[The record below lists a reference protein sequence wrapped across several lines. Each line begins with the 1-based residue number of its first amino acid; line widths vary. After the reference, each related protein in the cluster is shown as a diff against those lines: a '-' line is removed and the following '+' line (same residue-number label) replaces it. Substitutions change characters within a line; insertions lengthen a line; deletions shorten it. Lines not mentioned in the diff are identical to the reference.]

1 MGMAA
6 SQARFLSLVA
16 RKNNLEYEGQQI
28 NQQRTAL
35 SNKTANYYS
44 DLLGM
49 AVPVCPSVED
59 FTQTVYSFTDGAL
72 TNSITSL
79 IAQGDGTYKASYL
92 CSYTDDFA
100 IVAAGATSVVNTAT
114 GDYMVGAN
122 KLKALGQDL
131 EWAYTIREGFS
142 TYRLTENPDNSY
154 SYTDVFNQPKTL
166 IPATDDV
173 IISVI
178 GNPPDINNYKT
189 EALVK
194 DYTATGCYSSV
205 KNTSGSG
212 KIYHMEHN
220 LCFIMWADGRDTITY
235 NDENDPTNPKNGL
248 VMTKTNSTNR
258 SVAGYGSSTSIPTK
272 NQLDLQEI
280 LEKYYPDLYQQLTN
294 LYIDCVLGLDAAD
307 NSNLYKGYYEIVD
320 KNGTVVSGHDAAGV
334 NCDFEDTAYG
344 ASARNDY
351 DQMQVEWLDLW
362 GKVSNV
368 NYSVVYENELKAWN
382 EKADPY
388 RGNYVD
394 ADDYTKIYSLTER
407 KMFYDGNDE
416 YLKSLSHDQLEKL
429 YETEVDFKDL
439 LNEKVCTPDSDW
451 YVRYVQ
457 NSATGEWEPIF
468 YNGDEIENGI
478 ADEYSNVRSSIQAY
492 KLGSKQVQN
501 EIKGRDAIIEQDS
514 TGRYINITFVDGN
527 GGKSTFALSTS
538 TVTDND
544 AYNDAMNQYEYDKAI
559 YDQHIEEINAKIEI
573 IQSEDKNMEL
583 RLKQLDT
590 EHNALSSEMD
600 AVQKVIEKSVES
612 GFKTFG

>member
-16 RKNNLEYEGQQI
+16 RKNNVEYEGQQI

-49 AVPVCPSVED
+49 SVPVCPSVED

-79 IAQGDGTYKASYL
+79 IAQGDGSYKASYL

-122 KLKALGQDL
+122 KLKPLGQDL
-131 EWAYTIREGFS
+131 EWAHTIREGFS
-142 TYRLTENPDNSY
+142 EYRLTENENGSF
-154 SYTDVFNQPKTL
+154 SYTDINNRPKTIVPL
-166 IPATDDV
+166 
-173 IISVI
+173 
-178 GNPPDINNYKT
+178 T
-189 EALVK
+189 EAMIETIVGPKPLRE
-194 DYTATGCYSSV
+194 DYQLNQMAESYKNSACYSQVNPYKAS
-205 KNTSGSG
+205 NSLYPDSSTHA
-212 KIYHMEHN
+212 YHIEHN
-220 LCFIMWADGRDTITY
+220 LCRLVWTNESDEPGMTTNSSVTSSSGITITRKGTGLTY
-235 NDENDPTNPKNGL
+235 YSLTGNTGGEATNKEC
-248 VMTKTNSTNR
+248 
-258 SVAGYGSSTSIPTK
+258 I
-272 NQLDLQEI
+272 DLRNVLQTRF
-280 LEKYYPDLYQQLTN
+280 PDTYQK
-294 LYIDCVLGLDAAD
+294 V
-307 NSNLYKGYYEIVD
+307 VD
-320 KNGTVVSGHDAAGV
+320 I
-334 NCDFEDTAYG
+334 
-344 ASARNDY
+344 
-351 DQMQVEWLDLW
+351 
-362 GKVSNV
+362 
-368 NYSVVYENELKAWN
+368 
-382 EKADPY
+382 
-388 RGNYVD
+388 YVD
-394 ADDYTKIYSLTER
+394 ALSYARLYNSDASKYSSYADIDMNGVSMSEDDEYVKDLLTRWEALWAEIGGLVYNEDYERDLAAWEAAAAPYVGKYTDADDFNAGDYTKIYTISEDDK

-416 YLKSLSHDQLEKL
+416 YIKSLSSDQLEKL

-457 NSATGEWEPIF
+457 NSATGEWEPTF
-468 YNGDEIENGI
+468 YNGDDIANGI

-501 EIKGRDAIIEQDS
+501 EIKGRDAVIEQDS
-514 TGRYINITFVDGN
+514 TGRYINITFVDEN
-527 GGKSTFALSTS
+527 GAKSTYALSIS

-559 YDQHIEEINAKIEI
+559 YDQNIEKINAKIAI
-573 IQSEDKNMEL
+573 IQSEDKNLEL

-590 EHNALSSEMD
+590 EHNALSNEMD
-600 AVQKVIEKSVES
+600 AVQKVIEKNVES

>member
-16 RKNNLEYEGQQI
+16 RKNNVEYEGQQI

-35 SNKTANYYS
+35 SNASASHYS

-59 FTQTVYSFTDGAL
+59 FTKTVYSFTDGAL

-100 IVAAGATSVVNTAT
+100 VVSAGATSVVNTAT
-114 GDYMVGAN
+114 GAYMVGAD
-122 KLKALGQDL
+122 KLKALGKDL

-142 TYRLTENPDNSY
+142 EYRLTQNGVNY
-154 SYTDVFNQPKTL
+154 TYTDIFNQEKTI
-166 IPATDDV
+166 IPATENI
-173 IISVI
+173 IISAI
-178 GNPPDINNYKT
+178 GAPPNINDYKT
-189 EALVK
+189 DALVA
-194 DYTATGCYSSV
+194 DYTATGCYSDVLNFSG
-205 KNTSGSG
+205 TS

-220 LCFIMWADGRDTITY
+220 LCFIMWADGRDSITY
-235 NDENDPTNPKNGL
+235 NDMSNPNNPKNGL
-248 VMTKTNSTNR
+248 VMTKTNVNNK
-258 SVAGYGSSTSIPTK
+258 SVAGYGNSTRVPTQ
-272 NQLDLQEI
+272 NQLDLQNI

-294 LYIDCVLGLDAAD
+294 LYIDCVLSLDNGD
-307 NSNLYKGYYEIVD
+307 SSYLNKGYYNIED
-320 KNGTVVSGHDAAGV
+320 ENGVIVSGKDAAGGSY
-334 NCDFEDTAYG
+334 DFEDSANA
-344 ASARNDY
+344 ASARTDY

-362 GKVSNV
+362 QKVSNV
-368 NYSVVYENELKAWN
+368 NYSVVYEAELKAWN
-382 EKADPY
+382 DKAQPY

-394 ADDYTKIYSLTER
+394 SDDYTKIYSLTER
-407 KMFYDGNDE
+407 KMFYDGDDE
-416 YLKSLSHDQLEKL
+416 YLKSLSSDQLENL
-429 YETEVDFKDL
+429 YETEVDLKTI
-439 LNEKVCTPDSDW
+439 LNEKFGTPDSDW

-457 NSATGEWEPIF
+457 NTATGEWEPIF
-468 YNGDEIENGI
+468 YNGDEIVNGI
-478 ADEYSNVRSSIQAY
+478 TDEYSNVRSSIQAY

-501 EIKGRDAIIEQDS
+501 EIKGRDAILEQDS
-514 TGRYINITFVDGN
+514 TGRYINITFIGANDE
-527 GGKSTFALSTS
+527 KSTYALSTS

-559 YDQHIEEINAKIEI
+559 YDQNIEEINAKIAI
-573 IQSEDKNMEL
+573 IQAEDKNMEL

-590 EHNALSSEMD
+590 EHNALSNEMD